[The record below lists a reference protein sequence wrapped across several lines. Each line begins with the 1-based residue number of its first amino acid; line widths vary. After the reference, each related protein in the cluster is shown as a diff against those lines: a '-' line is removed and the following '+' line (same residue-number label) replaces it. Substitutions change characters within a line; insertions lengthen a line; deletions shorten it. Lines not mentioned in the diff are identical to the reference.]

1 VFDTAQRQ
9 YVLLYA
15 ERKRLMQSSFKK
27 LLGQKQDAEWAEQLR
42 RKHFSMFGLE
52 YGEEKHA
59 VASRSSVKLSVKNH
73 QLTIVMKA
81 GKRLKTD
88 YSFLLRYVSA
98 SGKCVNIYTYTNVE
112 VGNMYGRRNQ
122 NIRCC

>member
-1 VFDTAQRQ
+1 M
-9 YVLLYA
+9 LLYA

-88 YSFLLRYVSA
+88 SSFLLRYVSA

-112 VGNMYGRRNQ
+112 VGNMYGRIYR

>member
-1 VFDTAQRQ
+1 MFDTAQRQ

-81 GKRLKTD
+81 GK
-88 YSFLLRYVSA
+88 
-98 SGKCVNIYTYTNVE
+98 
-112 VGNMYGRRNQ
+112 
-122 NIRCC
+122 